1 VSAKF
6 ANLLKGRTLWLL
18 LIFAFM
24 YLAIAVQLFRI
35 QVLDRARY
43 LELADKRERRF
54 TNVGERGTIY
64 DRTGSVLATNIP
76 AYSVCAYPKCFETIQ
91 DRERAVNELS
101 KMLGLT
107 KSDIEKRLSRSDTF
121 VYIKRHIPYELG
133 EKIAAAKLIGIGL
146 ERETRRYYPG
156 YKLAAQ
162 VIGFTEQDGIVGV
175 EGIESAQNESLG
187 GREGEIIAQV
197 DAKGRV
203 IPETRRIK
211 KRAEPG
217 NDVFLTIDR
226 NLQHIAEKALEKSFK
241 TYNAA
246 GAVAIVMDPHTG
258 EILALANCPRFD
270 PNDRNG
276 TNDSYWRNRAVRD
289 VYEPG
294 STLKMV
300 TVAAAVEEG
309 VSPRQPV
316 AVCTKSGLPIGR
328 RRIRCSLHRPY
339 LAGHGS
345 VDMYSII
352 QNSCNIGA
360 ASIAMHKLGAEKMY
374 EYLGKF
380 GLLNKPGSGLPG
392 EQILPLEQPD
402 SWPTIKLANVG
413 FGQGVA
419 VTPLQM
425 ASAYSV
431 IANGG
436 VLMQPHIVKEIR
448 SPDGLVIKSFQPKA
462 IRRVVSSQTAAVV
475 TDMLVGCVEEGT
487 GKTSKIEGYSVAG
500 KTGSAEKAV
509 PGQGFN
515 TGKYVASFMG
525 FVPAKNPRLV
535 ICVVVDEPK
544 GSHWGATCAAPVFKE
559 IAEKAMVYLR
569 VPPDEP
575 AKVKPPAGGGS
586 VNVEKVKHSSGAY
599 RTG

>member
-1 VSAKF
+1 
-6 ANLLKGRTLWLL
+6 
-18 LIFAFM
+18 M
-24 YLAIAVQLFRI
+24 YLAILIQLFCVQI
-35 QVLDRARY
+35 LDRARY
-43 LELADKRERRF
+43 LAVADDRMRHLTE
-54 TNVGERGTIY
+54 VGERGTIY

-76 AYSVCAYPKCFETIQ
+76 AYSVCAYPRSFQTIQ
-91 DRERAVNELS
+91 DREMAVEELS

-107 KSDIEKRLSRSDTF
+107 KNEIEDKMRRSDTF
-121 VYIKRHIPYELG
+121 VYIKRHIPYEIG
-133 EKIAAAKLIGIGL
+133 EKIAAEKLPGIGL
-146 ERETRRYYPG
+146 ERETKRYYPG

-175 EGIESAQNESLG
+175 EGIEVAQNKELT
-187 GREGEIIAQV
+187 GRKGEIIAQV

-203 IPETRRIK
+203 IPETRRVK

-217 NDVFLTIDR
+217 NDIFLTIDR
-226 NLQHIAEKALEKSFK
+226 NLQHIAEKALEKTFK

-270 PNDRNG
+270 PNNRKG
-276 TNDSYWRNRAVRD
+276 TDDSYWRNRAVRD

-294 STLKMV
+294 STLKLV

-309 VSPRQPV
+309 VSPRQKV
-316 AVCTKSGLPIGR
+316 AVCTSSGLPVGNH
-328 RRIRCSLHRPY
+328 RIRCALHRPY

-352 QNSCNIGA
+352 RNSCNIGA

-392 EQILPLEQPD
+392 EQILPLDKPD
-402 SWPTIKLANVG
+402 TWPTIKLANVG

-436 VLMQPHIVKEIR
+436 VLMQPRIVKEIR
-448 SPDGLVIKSFQPKA
+448 SPDGSVIESFHPKT
-462 IRRVVSSQTAAVV
+462 IRRVVSEQTAATV

-487 GKTSKIEGYSVAG
+487 GKPAKIEGYTVAG

-525 FVPAKNPRLV
+525 FVPARNPRLV

-544 GSHWGATCAAPVFKE
+544 GSHWGATCAAPVFRE
-559 IAEKAMVYLR
+559 IAEKAMIYLR

-575 AKVKPPAGGGS
+575 AKVKPPADGSS
-586 VNVEKVKHSSGAY
+586 VNADRKRHRSGAY
-599 RTG
+599 STG